1 MRNGVQVGWENS
13 QITTRPPGFVTR
25 YSSRRATSVSWMLR
39 SPKEIVTV
47 SNVSSLNG
55 SFIPSPAVNGI
66 QGWRSLPTL
75 SMPSEKSHGT
85 T

>member
-1 MRNGVQVGWENS
+1 M
-13 QITTRPPGFVTR
+13 
-25 YSSRRATSVSWMLR
+25 
-39 SPKEIVTV
+39 
-47 SNVSSLNG
+47 SNVSSRNG
-55 SFIPSPAVNGI
+55 SFMPSPAVNGI